1 MATSTQNFEP
11 ALAPPTPHERWI
23 QGAIRRKEK
32 EAGETDLS
40 QTLSA
45 FPPPLLL
52 LVYDHGTDVYGK
64 NARDKTLE

>member
-1 MATSTQNFEP
+1 MNDGFR
-11 ALAPPTPHERWI
+11 ERYDDD
-23 QGAIRRKEK
+23 AMECCCFCKEK
-32 EAGETDLS
+32 EAWETDLS

-45 FPPPLLL
+45 FLPPFLL

>member
-1 MATSTQNFEP
+1 MAM
-11 ALAPPTPHERWI
+11 RW
-23 QGAIRRKEK
+23 RVLLLL
-32 EAGETDLS
+32 EAWETDLS

-45 FPPPLLL
+45 FLPPFLL